1 MLISPEDVRAYTV
14 FESVKNR
21 SDELL
26 ESDIIEAEAE
36 VFKIVGHDF
45 TSEKYQPLP
54 EKARIASIKMAQFFA
69 LINGDESIIKGYK
82 SEKIGDY
89 SYTLADGNAISKP
102 DVYNL
107 LIDFIEPI
115 DPPEDPAS
123 VRMRLRSL

>member
-1 MLISPEDVRAYTV
+1 MLISPKDVRAYTV

-26 ESDIIEAEAE
+26 ISDIIEAEAE
-36 VFKIVGHDF
+36 VFQIVGHDF
-45 TSEKYQPLP
+45 SNEKYQPLP
-54 EKARIASIKMAQFFA
+54 EKVKIALIKMAQFFA

-89 SYTLADGNAISKP
+89 SYTLVDGNAISKP

-107 LIDFIEPI
+107 LIDFIEPVVA
-115 DPPEDPAS
+115 PEDQGS
-123 VRMRLRSL
+123 VKLRLRSL

>member
-36 VFKIVGHDF
+36 VFQIVGHDF
-45 TSEKYQPLP
+45 SSEKYQPLP
-54 EKARIASIKMAQFFA
+54 EKAKIALIKMAQFFA

-89 SYTLADGNAISKP
+89 SYTLADGNAVTKP

>member
-36 VFKIVGHDF
+36 VFKIAGHDF

-54 EKARIASIKMAQFFA
+54 EKAKIALIKMAQFFA

-89 SYTLADGNAISKP
+89 SYTLADGNAVTKP

>member
-1 MLISPEDVRAYTV
+1 MLISPEEVRAYSV

-54 EKARIASIKMAQFFA
+54 EKAKIALIKMAQFFA

-89 SYTLADGNAISKP
+89 SYTLADGNAVSKP

-107 LIDFIEPI
+107 LIDFIEPVV
-115 DPPEDPAS
+115 PPEDPAS

>member
-36 VFKIVGHDF
+36 VFKIAGHNF

-54 EKARIASIKMAQFFA
+54 EKARIALIKMAQFFA

-123 VRMRLRSL
+123 VRMRLRSI

>member
-26 ESDIIEAEAE
+26 ISDIIEAEAE
-36 VFKIVGHDF
+36 VFKIAGHDF

-54 EKARIASIKMAQFFA
+54 EKAKIALIKMAQFFA

-89 SYTLADGNAISKP
+89 SYTLADGNAVSKP

>member
-1 MLISPEDVRAYTV
+1 MLISPEEVRAYTV

-54 EKARIASIKMAQFFA
+54 EKARIALIKMAQFFA

>member
-36 VFKIVGHDF
+36 VFKIVGHNF

-54 EKARIASIKMAQFFA
+54 EKAKIALIKMAQFFA

>member
-36 VFKIVGHDF
+36 VFKIAGHNF

-54 EKARIASIKMAQFFA
+54 EKAKIALIKMAQFFA

-89 SYTLADGNAISKP
+89 SYTLADGNAVSKP

>member
-36 VFKIVGHDF
+36 VFQIVGHDF
-45 TSEKYQPLP
+45 SSEKYQPLP
-54 EKARIASIKMAQFFA
+54 EKAKIALIKMAQFFA

-89 SYTLADGNAISKP
+89 SYTLADGNAVSKP

>member
-36 VFKIVGHDF
+36 VFKIAGHDF

-54 EKARIASIKMAQFFA
+54 EKAKIALIKMAQFFA

-89 SYTLADGNAISKP
+89 SYTLADGNAVSKP

-115 DPPEDPAS
+115 VPPEDPAS

>member
-54 EKARIASIKMAQFFA
+54 EKAKIALIKMAQFFA

-89 SYTLADGNAISKP
+89 SYTLADGNAVTKP

>member
-36 VFKIVGHDF
+36 VFKIVGHEF

-54 EKARIASIKMAQFFA
+54 EKAKIALIKMAQFFA

-89 SYTLADGNAISKP
+89 SYTLADGNAVTKP

>member
-36 VFKIVGHDF
+36 VFKIAGHDF

-54 EKARIASIKMAQFFA
+54 EKAKIALIKMAQFFA

-107 LIDFIEPI
+107 LIDFIEPSEA
-115 DPPEDPAS
+115 PEDPGS
-123 VRMRLRSL
+123 TKLRLRSL

>member
-26 ESDIIEAEAE
+26 ISDIIEAEAE
-36 VFKIVGHDF
+36 VFKVVGHNF

-54 EKARIASIKMAQFFA
+54 EKARIALIKMAQFFA

-107 LIDFIEPI
+107 LIDFIEPSEA
-115 DPPEDPAS
+115 PEDPGS
-123 VRMRLRSL
+123 IKLRLRSL

>member
-36 VFKIVGHDF
+36 VFKIAGHDF

-54 EKARIASIKMAQFFA
+54 EKAKIALIKMAQFFA

-89 SYTLADGNAISKP
+89 SYTLADGNAVSKP

>member
-36 VFKIVGHDF
+36 VFKIAGHDF

-54 EKARIASIKMAQFFA
+54 EKAKIALVKMAQFFA

-107 LIDFIEPI
+107 LIDFIEPSEA
-115 DPPEDPAS
+115 PEDPGS
-123 VRMRLRSL
+123 IKLRLRSL

>member
-1 MLISPEDVRAYTV
+1 MLISPEEVRAYTV

-36 VFKIVGHDF
+36 VFKIAGHDF

-54 EKARIASIKMAQFFA
+54 EKARIALIKMAQFFA

-89 SYTLADGNAISKP
+89 SYTLADGNAVSKP

>member
-14 FESVKNR
+14 FESVQNR

-26 ESDIIEAEAE
+26 ISDIIEAEAE

-54 EKARIASIKMAQFFA
+54 EKAKIALIKMAQFFA

-107 LIDFIEPI
+107 LIDFIEPVVA
-115 DPPEDPAS
+115 PEDPGS
-123 VRMRLRSL
+123 VKLRLRSL

>member
-1 MLISPEDVRAYTV
+1 MLITPEDVRAYSV

-26 ESDIIEAEAE
+26 ISDIIEAEAE

-54 EKARIASIKMAQFFA
+54 EKAKIALIKMAQFFA

-89 SYTLADGNAISKP
+89 SYTLADGNAVSKP

>member
-1 MLISPEDVRAYTV
+1 MLISPEEVRAYTV

-26 ESDIIEAEAE
+26 LSDIIEAEAE
-36 VFKIVGHDF
+36 VFKIAGHDF

-54 EKARIASIKMAQFFA
+54 EKAKIALIKMAQFFA

-107 LIDFIEPI
+107 LIDFIEPVVA
-115 DPPEDPAS
+115 PEDPGS
-123 VRMRLRSL
+123 VKLRLRSL

>member
-54 EKARIASIKMAQFFA
+54 EKAKIALIKMAQFFA

-89 SYTLADGNAISKP
+89 SYTLADGNAVSKP

-115 DPPEDPAS
+115 DPPEVPAS

>member
-26 ESDIIEAEAE
+26 ESDIIEAEAA
-36 VFKIVGHDF
+36 VFQIVGHDF
-45 TSEKYQPLP
+45 SSEKYQPLP
-54 EKARIASIKMAQFFA
+54 EKAKIALIKMAQFFA

-89 SYTLADGNAISKP
+89 SYTLADGNAVSKP

>member
-36 VFKIVGHDF
+36 VFKIVGHEF

-54 EKARIASIKMAQFFA
+54 EKAKIALIKMAQFFA

-89 SYTLADGNAISKP
+89 SYTLADGDAVTKP

>member
-54 EKARIASIKMAQFFA
+54 EKAKIALIKMAQFFA
-69 LINGDESIIKGYK
+69 LINGDESIVKGYK

-89 SYTLADGNAISKP
+89 SYTLADGNSVSKP

-115 DPPEDPAS
+115 DPPEDSAS

>member
-14 FESVKNR
+14 FESVKKR

-54 EKARIASIKMAQFFA
+54 EKAKIALIKMAQFFA

-89 SYTLADGNAISKP
+89 SYTLADGNAVTKP

-107 LIDFIEPI
+107 MIDFIEPI

>member
-1 MLISPEDVRAYTV
+1 MLISPEEVRAYTV
-14 FESVKNR
+14 FESVQNR

-26 ESDIIEAEAE
+26 ISDIIEAEAE

-54 EKARIASIKMAQFFA
+54 EKAKIALIKMAQFFA

-107 LIDFIEPI
+107 LIDFIEPVVA
-115 DPPEDPAS
+115 PEDPGS
-123 VRMRLRSL
+123 VKLRLRSL

>member
-36 VFKIVGHDF
+36 VFKIVGHEF

-54 EKARIASIKMAQFFA
+54 EKAKIALIKMAQFFA

-89 SYTLADGNAISKP
+89 SYTLADGNTVTKP

>member
-21 SDELL
+21 SDELM

-36 VFKIVGHDF
+36 VFKIAGHDF
-45 TSEKYQPLP
+45 TSEKYQPFP
-54 EKARIASIKMAQFFA
+54 EKAKIALIKMAQFFA

-89 SYTLADGNAISKP
+89 SYTLADGNAVSKP

>member
-54 EKARIASIKMAQFFA
+54 EKAKIALIKMAQFFA

-89 SYTLADGNAISKP
+89 SYTLADGNAVSKP

>member
-36 VFKIVGHDF
+36 VFKIVGHNF

-54 EKARIASIKMAQFFA
+54 EKAKIALIKMAQFFA

-115 DPPEDPAS
+115 DPSEDPAS

>member
-21 SDELL
+21 SEELL
-26 ESDIIEAEAE
+26 TSDIIEAEAA
-36 VFKIVGHDF
+36 VFQIVGHDF
-45 TSEKYQPLP
+45 TAEKYQPLP
-54 EKARIASIKMAQFFA
+54 EKAKIALIKMAQFFA

-89 SYTLADGNAISKP
+89 SYTLADGNAVSKP

-107 LIDFIEPI
+107 LIDFIEPGEA
-115 DPPEDPAS
+115 PEDPAS

>member
-1 MLISPEDVRAYTV
+1 MLISPEEVRAYSV

-26 ESDIIEAEAE
+26 ISDIIEAEAE

-54 EKARIASIKMAQFFA
+54 EKAKIALIKMAQFFA

-89 SYTLADGNAISKP
+89 SYTLADGNAVTKP

>member
-36 VFKIVGHDF
+36 VFKIVGHEF

-54 EKARIASIKMAQFFA
+54 EKAKIALIKMAQFFA

-89 SYTLADGNAISKP
+89 SYTLADGNAVSKP

>member
-1 MLISPEDVRAYTV
+1 MLISPEEVRAYSV

-21 SDELL
+21 SEELL
-26 ESDIIEAEAE
+26 ISDIIEAEAE

-54 EKARIASIKMAQFFA
+54 EKAKIALTKMAQFFA

-89 SYTLADGNAISKP
+89 SYTLADGNAVSKP

>member
-1 MLISPEDVRAYTV
+1 MLISPEEVRAYTV

-36 VFKIVGHDF
+36 VFKIAGHNF
-45 TSEKYQPLP
+45 SNEKYQPLP
-54 EKARIASIKMAQFFA
+54 EKVKIALIKMAQFFA

-89 SYTLADGNAISKP
+89 SYTLADGNAVSKP

-115 DPPEDPAS
+115 DPSEDPAS